1 MTRIKM
7 MGLCLVAVFAFA
19 AVMATGASAKEA
31 KPKPPKNITLSTP
44 KGALATGAKID
55 TFSSNLIFETTAG
68 NLECEENDIIG
79 SVSSNDTKKDEGPVT
94 EEISKGSFDGIPGAC
109 KTSATGPVDIV
120 SSDLPWKVIFS
131 AKGTGEVKGGP
142 KIIFTSTFLAL
153 EPPNNKCT
161 FEASKTKTTFGLSTT
176 KAPITITTTKQTF
189 KHAKKAANQSTLCPA
204 SGVLSGTFTGTS
216 GGETLEDQL
225 TA

>member
-31 KPKPPKNITLSTP
+31 KPTNLTLSTP
-44 KGALATGAKID
+44 AGTLAKGAKID
-55 TFSSNLIFETTAG
+55 TFSSNLIFETAAG

-79 SVSSNDTKKDEGPVT
+79 NIEVNKAKKDTGPVT
-94 EEISKGSFDGIPGAC
+94 EEISKGDFDSIPGAC
-109 KTSATGPVDIV
+109 KTSATGPVTIATG
-120 SSDLPWKVIFS
+120 DLPWSVEFG

-142 KIIFTSTFLAL
+142 KIVFTSTFLAL

-161 FEASKTKTTFGLSTT
+161 FEATKTKTTFGVTTT
-176 KAPITITTTKQTF
+176 KAPITIKTTKQTF
-189 KHAKKAANQSTLCPA
+189 KHNKKAANQSTLCPA

-225 TA
+225 TV

>member
-31 KPKPPKNITLSTP
+31 KPKNITLSTP
-44 KGALATGAKID
+44 KGALAKGAKID

-79 SVSSNDTKKDEGPVT
+79 EVNTNDAKKDEGPVT
-94 EEISKGSFDGIPGAC
+94 AENSKGSFMGIPGAC
-109 KTSATGPVDIV
+109 KTSATGPVTIV
-120 SSDLPWKVIFS
+120 SSDLPWKVVFS
-131 AKGTGEVKGGP
+131 SKGTGEVKGGP
-142 KIIFTSTFLAL
+142 KIVFTSTFLAL

-161 FEASKTKTTFGLSTT
+161 FEATKTKTTYGLTTT

-225 TA
+225 TV